1 MGTPAVHLLT
11 HRYPSRGFPCAS
23 RRQSSSSS
31 SRSHDRV
38 FNTLRPVFVSLFALA
53 LVKSLIIHTDAQNY
67 DRPTNTLG
75 NITIP
80 ALCKSP
86 RGSVHPSLDIVQKK
100 EKGTDNGRDRIS
112 RHARGLG
119 LGALTGMGVD
129 FRRLI

>member
-1 MGTPAVHLLT
+1 M
-11 HRYPSRGFPCAS
+11 
-23 RRQSSSSS
+23 
-31 SRSHDRV
+31 SHDRV
-38 FNTLRPVFVSLFALA
+38 FNTVRPVFVSLFA

-119 LGALTGMGVD
+119 LGALTGMGVH
-129 FRRLI
+129 FRRLL

>member
-1 MGTPAVHLLT
+1 MSQLKSTVVPFRVYAVFF
-11 HRYPSRGFPCAS
+11 SRGLPC
-23 RRQSSSSS
+23 
-31 SRSHDRV
+31 SHRV
-38 FNTLRPVFVSLFALA
+38 FSPQHGETGFVSLFA

-100 EKGTDNGRDRIS
+100 EKGTDNGRDRI
-112 RHARGLG
+112 
-119 LGALTGMGVD
+119 
-129 FRRLI
+129 